1 MNIQVN
7 GKSVVTTATTVS
19 GLVDELQLPHNGTA
33 VAIENKLVP
42 RDSWDSQELIEGMN
56 IVVIRA
62 AAGG

>member
-7 GKSVVTTATTVS
+7 GKLLVTKSTTVS

-42 RDSWDSQELIEGMN
+42 RNCWDSQRLVEGMSL
-56 IVVIRA
+56 VVIRA

>member
-7 GKSVVTTATTVS
+7 GKSVVTKASTVS

-42 RDSWDSQELIEGMN
+42 RDRWDGQVLVEGMSL
-56 IVVIRA
+56 VVIRA